1 MPGPSMIKTLLRLSL
16 FALMLLPLASP
27 ASAHPHV
34 WVSAKSE
41 IIYAPDGSI
50 TAIRHAWTF
59 DDMYSAFAVQGIE
72 QKTKGQFAREE
83 LAELAEVNVT
93 SLKEFDFFSY
103 AKLDGK
109 DIEYGDPKDYYFDYK
124 NETLTLNF
132 TLPLKTP
139 LKVKNLELEMY
150 DPSYYVEFSF
160 AEKDSIALVGAP
172 AACKSTLERPQEMT
186 VQQGQRLGE
195 AFFNQ
200 PNSSQNWGAQ
210 FASKIA
216 VKCP

>member
-1 MPGPSMIKTLLRLSL
+1 MIKTLLRTLIP
-16 FALMLLPLASP
+16 ALLLLPLAAP

-34 WVSAKSE
+34 WVTARSE
-41 IIYAPDGSI
+41 IVYAPDGSI
-50 TAIRHAWTF
+50 TAVRHAWTF
-59 DDMYSAFAVQGIE
+59 DDMYSAFATQGID
-72 QKTKGQFAREE
+72 QKTKGQFTREE

-93 SLKEFDFFSY
+93 SLKEFDFFSF

-109 DIEYGDPKDYYFDYK
+109 NAEYGDPKDYYFDYK

-139 LKVKNLELEMY
+139 LKVKDLVLEMY
-150 DPSYYVEFSF
+150 DPSYYVDFSF
-160 AEKDSIALVGAP
+160 AEKDSVALIGAP
-172 AACKSTLERPQEMT
+172 AACTSTVARPQEMT

-195 AFFNQ
+195 SFFNQ
-200 PNSSQNWGAQ
+200 LNSSQNWGSQ